1 MEACAATI
9 NCKATK
15 GKTMDDEYVQELNQI
30 QIDLQELMN
39 VGLVDIIGI
48 NEDGEWLYGLTEE
61 GRKVVEGF
69 DAA

>member
-1 MEACAATI
+1 
-9 NCKATK
+9 
-15 GKTMDDEYVQELNQI
+15 MDDEYVQELNQI

-48 NEDGEWLYGLTEE
+48 NEEGEWLYGLTEE